1 MKIKK
6 LAFGFLILTL
16 LSCNYVTQM
25 VLPATATA
33 VPTSTSTSAPTGTPV
48 PAPTTV
54 ALLPAYIPPECATV
68 PLATVAPDVIAQV
81 TPEVHANADI
91 SKREQLNILDQVSDI
106 VRTVYV
112 YPDFNGKEWPAIVT
126 TYRAKVDAGLT
137 ADEFYLEMEKMIEEL
152 GDEHSFFLSPVEVKE
167 SQEELEG
174 TNQYV
179 GIGVLA
185 NFDTEH
191 QRVTVISTF
200 PDSSAEH
207 AGIKPHDTLLTAD
220 NLPVLDD
227 EINRILGPA
236 CSEVV
241 LTVQSPG
248 GQPRQV
254 ALVRHTIKG
263 NLAVEARLVSTT
275 DGSKIGYL
283 LIPSFY
289 DETIPEQIEKA
300 LNDFGTL
307 DGLIVDVRM
316 NGGGISTVANTV
328 MSYFTSGNLGRFAS
342 RGESRTLRVQA
353 NPIQNSQTVPL
364 VVIVDTDT
372 ASYGEIFA
380 GIMRDS
386 RAAKITGETSLGNVE
401 LLHGFD
407 FDDGSELWLA
417 AERFYQSN
425 SKDNWEETGIVT
437 DIEAFA
443 PWDTFTFETD
453 PSIAAALTL
462 LGHK

>member
-1 MKIKK
+1 MKLKK

-16 LSCNYVTQM
+16 LSCNYVTRM
-25 VLPATATA
+25 VIPPTATA
-33 VPTSTSTSAPTGTPV
+33 IPTST
-48 PAPTTV
+48 PAPTETAV
-54 ALLPAYIPPECATV
+54 PSPTTAALVPAYIPPQCATV

-91 SKREQLNILDQVSDI
+91 SKREQLSILDQVSDI

-112 YPDFNGKEWPAIVT
+112 YPDYNGKDWAAIVA

-137 ADEFYLEMEKMIEEL
+137 ADEFYLEMEKMVEEL
-152 GDEHSFFLSPVEVKE
+152 GDEHSFFLSPLEVQASE
-167 SQEELEG
+167 EELKGE
-174 TNQYV
+174 TQFV
-179 GIGVLA
+179 GIGVYG

-191 QRVTVISTF
+191 QRISVISTF
-200 PDSSAEH
+200 PNSAAEH
-207 AGIKPHDTLLTAD
+207 AGIKPHDSLLTAD
-220 NLPVLDD
+220 NLPILD
-227 EINRILGPA
+227 EHLNRLRGPE
-236 CSEVV
+236 CSEVMV
-241 LTVQSPG
+241 TVQSPG
-248 GQPRQV
+248 EQPRTV
-254 ALVRHTIKG
+254 MLVRHNIEG
-263 NLAVEARLVSTT
+263 NVRIDARLVPTS

-283 LIPSFY
+283 FLPSFY
-289 DETIPEQIEKA
+289 DETIPPQVEKA
-300 LNDFGTL
+300 LNDFGNL

-316 NGGGISTVANTV
+316 NGGGVSTVANTI
-328 MSYFTSGNLGRFAS
+328 MSYFTSGTLGRFSS

-364 VVIVDTDT
+364 VVLVSKDTV
-372 ASYGEIFA
+372 SYGEIFA

-386 RAAKITGETSLGNVE
+386 RGAKITGETSLGNVE

-417 AERFYQSN
+417 AERFYQAN